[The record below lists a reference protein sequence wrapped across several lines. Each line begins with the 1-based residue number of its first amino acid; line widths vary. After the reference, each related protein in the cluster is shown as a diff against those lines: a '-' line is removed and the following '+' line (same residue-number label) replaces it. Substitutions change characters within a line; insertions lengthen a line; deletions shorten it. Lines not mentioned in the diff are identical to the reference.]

1 MIDFLRYKLADSRIG
16 NIISSWYLSH
26 TNRDQIVIKFVT
38 ILVLLTFIWAII
50 LQPLLNWHAQQKST
64 ERSMYTLL
72 TTIKNNTNKLVQS
85 NSDFNGASTT
95 DIAIIPIITRTA
107 SLNKIK
113 LSRLQPE
120 SDDAVVVY
128 LEDQKFSSVLRWILQ
143 LRENNTISVS
153 SANIESEEVDGL
165 ITAQLSFIR

>member
-1 MIDFLRYKLADSRIG
+1 MIDFSKYKLADSRVG
-16 NIISSWYLSH
+16 NIISNWYLSH

-38 ILVLLTFIWAII
+38 ILILLTFSWAIM

-64 ERSMYTLL
+64 ERLMYSLL

-85 NSDFNGASTT
+85 KSDFNGTSTT
-95 DIAIIPIITRTA
+95 NAAIIPIITRTA
-107 SLNKIK
+107 NLNKIK

-128 LEDQKFSSVLRWILQ
+128 LEDQRFNSVLRWILQ
-143 LRENNTISVS
+143 LRENNTIRIS

-165 ITAQLSFIR
+165 ITAQLSFVR